1 MILCKG
7 PFLYARIA
15 CEIALKDSKRV
26 AIYNDVLANFD
37 ATWEGNGLLYHRLDS
52 KTILDIQCW
61 LIYMRGSVH
70 IL

>member
-15 CEIALKDSKRV
+15 CEITLKDSKRV

-37 ATWEGNGLLYHRLDS
+37 ATWGGNGLL
-52 KTILDIQCW
+52 
-61 LIYMRGSVH
+61 
-70 IL
+70 